1 MRGDNLIKVSIFS
14 LLSNR
19 QKIFSNPLQLVICFR
34 KTLFSFL
41 MEFYNFFL
49 LKARIREIPAKDK
62 LQYLYCLLSAVL
74 PIVKRIHAE
83 QCSEVELEKRL
94 RGMMLICSSSMLGLK
109 FP

>member
-14 LLSNR
+14 LSDHWYSNLLPVVNCFG
-19 QKIFSNPLQLVICFR
+19 KLYSSSNDIF
-34 KTLFSFL
+34 
-41 MEFYNFFL
+41 MFFL
-49 LKARIREIPAKDK
+49 FKARIREISAKDK

-94 RGMMLICSSSMLGLK
+94 RGMMLLHFASH
-109 FP
+109 